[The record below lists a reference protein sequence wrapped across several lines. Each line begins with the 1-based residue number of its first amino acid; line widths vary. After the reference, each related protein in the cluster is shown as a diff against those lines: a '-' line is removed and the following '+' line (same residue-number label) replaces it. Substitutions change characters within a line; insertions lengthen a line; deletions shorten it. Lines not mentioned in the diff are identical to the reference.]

1 MIQKLT
7 HTTIYTLDQNDAFD
21 FYVTKLG
28 FEVRTDAA
36 MENGFRWLTVGPKS
50 QPDLEIVLM
59 PVDNPRMGPEK
70 TKVLREA
77 IQMGLVG
84 GGVFS
89 CADCRKTYEE
99 LSAKGVE
106 FTQPPTDRFYGVE
119 ALFKDPS
126 GVWFS
131 LTQPKPW
138 SA

>member
-7 HTTIYTLDQNDAFD
+7 HTTIYTLDQNSAYD

-28 FEVRTDAA
+28 FEVRTDST
-36 MENGFRWLTVGPKS
+36 MDNGFRWLTVGPKS

-59 PVDNPRMGPEK
+59 PVDNPMMAPEK

-77 IQMGLVG
+77 IQLGLVG

-89 CADCRKTYEE
+89 CADCQQTYED
-99 LSAKGVE
+99 LRNKGVE

-138 SA
+138 S